1 MRNQT
6 VLRVLSGSIVS
17 LVLCAGAA
25 LAAATEIKGAA
36 ILEHPCGKVSAKHMA
51 LVHAGKMDEAVK
63 LGTKEMQDQWK
74 AMSADDHKMMGS
86 MMKEMSQ
93 SDADYAASVKAGGV
107 LSVDGANAT
116 LTVKK
121 EHKDANGTSSE
132 SLTQKFVIDSTGC
145 WITH

>member
-1 MRNQT
+1 MAGGAFG
-6 VLRVLSGSIVS
+6 LA
-17 LVLCAGAA
+17 LCASTVF
-25 LAAATEIKGAA
+25 AAATEIKGAA

-74 AMSADDHKMMGS
+74 GMSAEDHKMMGS

-93 SDADYAASVKAGGV
+93 SDADYAAAVKAGGL

-116 LTVKK
+116 LSVKK

-132 SLTQKFVIDSTGC
+132 TMTQKFVIDAAGC